1 MARLTSANKSINCY
15 HVGFEELCSISSS
28 FRPFT
33 NTMFGRAGLTYDVDQ
48 HTMEE
53 LERLD
58 TSINAFLH
66 LLSDHLLLN
75 CAIQALE
82 FLVRRFR

>member
-1 MARLTSANKSINCY
+1 
-15 HVGFEELCSISSS
+15 
-28 FRPFT
+28 
-33 NTMFGRAGLTYDVDQ
+33 
-48 HTMEE
+48 MEE
-53 LERLD
+53 LDRLD
-58 TSINAFLH
+58 VSISAFLH